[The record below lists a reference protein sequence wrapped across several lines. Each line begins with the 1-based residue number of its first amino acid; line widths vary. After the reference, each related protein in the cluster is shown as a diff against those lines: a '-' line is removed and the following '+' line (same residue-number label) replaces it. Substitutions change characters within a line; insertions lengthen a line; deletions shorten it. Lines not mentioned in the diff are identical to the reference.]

1 MPSRKKT
8 GLNERKKF
16 HKKFGLPFVR
26 VPEEHFH
33 PPKKA
38 GMHWLTTFQRRT
50 DTVAYRM
57 QRTDTV
63 AYRMQQ
69 QTNRK
74 IKEIEKMKGLKGL
87 WHKVTGKKARM
98 IAELQQRNS
107 RISQKA
113 HLQTSNV
120 KRAIERAAVER
131 SGIFNRV
138 TFSEMVRKRITSNK
152 EHSVIMFDIDNF
164 KSFNDTYGHEMGN
177 RPLQALADA
186 LKEVA
191 ERNGGIPCRYGGEE
205 FVLYFPKTGLNSM
218 QVWWGRICALF
229 SKNRAG
235 QC

>member
-57 QRTDTV
+57 Q
-63 AYRMQQ
+63 Q

-74 IKEIEKMKGLKGL
+74 IKEIERMGGLKGL
-87 WHKVTGKKARM
+87 WYKVTGKKARM

-131 SGIFNRV
+131 SGIFNRA

-205 FVLYFPKTGLNSM
+205 FVLYFPKTGLDNVSIVR
-218 QVWWGRICALF
+218 QVSAAFL
-229 SKNRAG
+229 KNCRKDRELKK
-235 QC
+235 

>member
-57 QRTDTV
+57 Q
-63 AYRMQQ
+63 Q

-87 WHKVTGKKARM
+87 WHKVTGKKA
-98 IAELQQRNS
+98 
-107 RISQKA
+107 
-113 HLQTSNV
+113 
-120 KRAIERAAVER
+120 
-131 SGIFNRV
+131 
-138 TFSEMVRKRITSNK
+138 
-152 EHSVIMFDIDNF
+152 
-164 KSFNDTYGHEMGN
+164 
-177 RPLQALADA
+177 
-186 LKEVA
+186 
-191 ERNGGIPCRYGGEE
+191 
-205 FVLYFPKTGLNSM
+205 NSM